1 MQATSRRAKR
11 YKEPG
16 SITMWIFLISLESL
30 ALDLFYRSEKSVQ
43 VTIFQIFISYP
54 MNSSSLVQ
62 STISFCNYCKPG
74 LCRGLS
80 VSIWAMYF
88 LNLGTVPLLQ
98 TKTWLWIL
106 QLHCGQDNAG
116 MVRSHAFHVGHS
128 SMHVGQ
134 SSKII
139 LCIFWTTLP
148 AYLQSPQL
156 WSASVKIDGAGEG
169 WPDSARGMISV
180 NSPKIHELQELQT
193 NWWGHFFQYSFI

>member
-1 MQATSRRAKR
+1 MGYGVSFNMQATSRRAKR

-116 MVRSHAFHVGHS
+116 MVRSHAFHVGQFHACQP
-128 SMHVGQ
+128 VFQ
-134 SSKII
+134 NY
-139 LCIFWTTLP
+139 TLHF
-148 AYLQSPQL
+148 LNNF
-156 WSASVKIDGAGEG
+156 ASVPTIPTALVSICQD
-169 WPDSARGMISV
+169 WWSWWRMARLS
-180 NSPKIHELQELQT
+180 
-193 NWWGHFFQYSFI
+193 